1 LRNFAFKQNYKMNNL
16 SNTYNKYL
24 SLIQGDTFDFD
35 KFNQYAIVHHSIA
48 IEGSTLTKAETFL
61 LLDEQLTP
69 KNKPLEH
76 TLMAIDHL
84 NALKFVMDLANSKKP
99 LTEEIL
105 KKIASLVLKQ
115 TGSEISAIGGTF
127 DSSKG
132 DYRKVN
138 VRAGVSTF
146 INFQKV
152 PERVHEL
159 LIYINDTIQKARN
172 FDDINELA
180 FDVYFQLVSIH
191 PFADGN
197 GRVSRLLMNYV
208 QQYHNVP
215 LSVIYKEDKQEYF
228 NALVTTR
235 TEEDISIFR
244 KFMFLQTEKYLLEK
258 IEELSKKQVTKKS
271 EENKMSF
278 LF

>member
-1 LRNFAFKQNYKMNNL
+1 MKNL
-16 SNTYNKYL
+16 SNIYNKYL

-35 KFNQYAIVHHSIA
+35 TFNQYTLVHHSNS

-61 LLDEQLTP
+61 LLEEQLTP

-99 LTEEIL
+99 LTEEIIR
-105 KKIASLVLKQ
+105 KISSLLLKQ
-115 TGSEISAIGGTF
+115 TGSEISAIAGTF

-132 DYRKVN
+132 DFRKVN
-138 VRAGVSTF
+138 VRAGISTF
-146 INFQKV
+146 INFEKV
-152 PERVHEL
+152 PKKVNEL
-159 LIYINDTIQKARN
+159 ITYINERITKISDFKSV
-172 FDDINELA
+172 NELA
-180 FDVYFQLVSIH
+180 FDVHFQLVSIH

-197 GRVSRLLMNYV
+197 GRISRLLMNYV
-208 QQYHNVP
+208 QQYHHIP

-228 NALVTTR
+228 NALVETR
-235 TEEDISIFR
+235 TTEDISIFR

-258 IEELSKKQVTKKS
+258 IEELSKKQVTKK
-271 EENKMSF
+271 ENGMSL

>member
-1 LRNFAFKQNYKMNNL
+1 MKDL
-16 SNTYNKYL
+16 SDIYSKYN
-24 SLIQGDTFDFD
+24 SLIQEDTFDFD
-35 KFNQYAIVHHSIA
+35 KFNQYAIVHHSNA
-48 IEGSTLTKAETFL
+48 IEGSTLTKSETFL

-84 NALKFVMDLANSKKP
+84 NALKFVVDLANSKKP

-105 KKIASLVLKQ
+105 KKIASLLLKQ

-132 DYRKVN
+132 HFRKVN

-146 INFQKV
+146 INYQKV
-152 PERVHEL
+152 PERVREL
-159 LIYINDTIQKARN
+159 LIYINDTIEKVSD
-172 FDDINELA
+172 FDAVNKLA
-180 FDVYFQLVSIH
+180 FDVHFQLVSIH

-197 GRVSRLLMNYV
+197 GRISRLLMNYV
-208 QQYHNVP
+208 QQYHHVP

-228 NALVTTR
+228 NALVETR
-235 TEEDISIFR
+235 VAEDISIFR

-258 IEELSKKQVTKKS
+258 IEELSKKQVIKKS
-271 EENKMSF
+271 KEDTMSF